1 VEPVF
6 FKTLP
11 NPEAEGGSE
20 NFAVEYIHHTRTPC
34 KYELKVKKV
43 KG

>member
-1 VEPVF
+1 MSCALVRAVVEPVF

-20 NFAVEYIHHTRTPC
+20 NFAV
-34 KYELKVKKV
+34 
-43 KG
+43 